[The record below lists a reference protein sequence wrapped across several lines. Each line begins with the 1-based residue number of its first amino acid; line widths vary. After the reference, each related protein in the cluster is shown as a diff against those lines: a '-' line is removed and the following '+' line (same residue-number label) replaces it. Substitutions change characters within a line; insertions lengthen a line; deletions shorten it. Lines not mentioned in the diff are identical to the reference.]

1 MQKMNNKGLT
11 IIEIVVTFSMIM
23 FFCIGLLVIVN
34 NYRNKVT
41 VSLKKL
47 DLDTFKNSITQDVN
61 NDLLKQKYK
70 LVEIVQAS
78 EGTPVGNCTEQLLST
93 LNRCINFKYYNTET
107 GEYENRAFGTSKTD
121 NTRQSYENKYIYYD
135 GIKYPLKEKLP
146 KTIPTLEDGTQRK
159 YRDFQTITV
168 MDDSILQETSVVL
181 EDGTKIT
188 VYRIDVNISHLD
200 FEDDF
205 GIHIVATTDDAPTMK
220 EPPNEENEPP
230 EEIDS
235 CQGCVYAYHAISKS
249 SLQSAST
256 PPENQR
262 PWKMSQS
269 TTNYGDGLTGPIGQW
284 KKALPRTKL
293 TPSDYYLTWQ
303 EAKAASRTNYFL
315 GLVLDSE
322 GYIEQAYVC
331 GVKDNIPFCIQGSNM
346 CETSNMI
353 FNPNYYTNVST
364 MKQQGLYENSQC
376 TSSGT
381 PVSDCNGNPAGSSD
395 YTKCTFTEYGGL
407 SSVTNKN
414 GYTAI
419 IPTFSGNT
427 DSLGCIIDYG
437 LIYCRSD

>member
-78 EGTPVGNCTEQLLST
+78 DGNPVGNCTEQLLST

-205 GIHIVATTDDAPTMK
+205 GIHIVATTDAAPTMK
-220 EPPNEENEPP
+220 EPPAEEDIP
-230 EEIDS
+230 IDDPGNDPHNDPHSTAPDTISS
-235 CQGCVYAYHAISKS
+235 CPGCVYAFPTEKWKFAN
-249 SLQSAST
+249 SLST
-256 PPENQR
+256 AYGDQGDFLMPLTVVNSNEY
-262 PWKMSQS
+262 
-269 TTNYGDGLTGPIGQW
+269 TTNWKEVPKVQTGKHYFVGI
-284 KKALPRTKL
+284 KL
-293 TPSDYYLTWQ
+293 KSDNT
-303 EAKAASRTNYFL
+303 
-315 GLVLDSE
+315 
-322 GYIEQAYVC
+322 IERAYAC
-331 GVKDNIPFCIQGSNM
+331 GVLNEIPFCIEGNSL
-346 CETSNMI
+346 C
-353 FNPNYYTNVST
+353 TNGST
-364 MKQQGLYENSQC
+364 MQNPVHYNDNQSVLLSNDLYGSKC
-376 TSSGT
+376 TSSNSFFSG
-381 PVSDCNGNPAGSSD
+381 CAQGSSSSFPTLSCSKILNGTTINFV
-395 YTKCTFTEYGGL
+395 TKAKG
-407 SSVTNKN
+407 N
-414 GYTAI
+414 GYVFVGYFDEAA
-419 IPTFSGNT
+419 NA
-427 DSLGCIIDYG
+427 GCIVYENG
-437 LIYCRSD
+437 LIQCK